1 MSTVADSPWQ
11 HAVHDSIA
19 VIGFSCRLPR
29 AATPGE
35 FWRLLSDG
43 EDAITSVPED
53 RWTPRQSGGRSGAGA
68 EAGMEFGAFLDRVDH
83 FDADFFGISPREAG
97 AMDPQQRLMLELGWE
112 TLEDA
117 GLTPARIAQ
126 GRTGVFVGA
135 INDDYATL
143 LRRHD
148 DSAVTH
154 HTLTGLQRGMIA
166 NRLSYLLGTRGPS
179 MVVDSGQSSSL
190 VAVHTAAQSL
200 RSGECDTA
208 LAGGVH
214 LNLAYDGA
222 LSAARF
228 GGLSPDGRCFAFDAR
243 ANGFVRGEGGGLVL
257 LKPLA
262 RALADGDRIHGVLRG
277 GAVNNDG
284 GGDTLTTPSRTA
296 QAEVLRQAYAA
307 AGVGPDEV
315 QYVEL
320 HGTGTAVGDPIE
332 AAALAEVIGAA
343 RTKDHPLLVGSA
355 KTNVGHLEGAAGITG
370 LIKVLL
376 SLEAAHLPPSL
387 NFRSPNPAIPLEEW
401 HLRVQTG
408 LSTWPRPD
416 APLIAGVS
424 SFGVGG
430 TNAHVV
436 VEQAPVARPAKGAV
450 DVPQGMGRDTGRDV
464 AQDIGQDVGRD
475 VAEGVAVAGA
485 RGDEVRVPLPW
496 VVSGRSAAGV
506 RAQAAR
512 LREFAADGQ
521 SSPADI
527 GWSLAEHRTAL
538 EHRAVVVA
546 GDREGFLA
554 GLDALA
560 SGEPFAHVID
570 GVAAE
575 PVPGPVFVFPGQGSQ
590 WVGMAAELLDASPV
604 FAESIDRCARALAP
618 HTDWDL
624 LDVLRETEDGA
635 ALERAE
641 VLQPALWAVMVSLT
655 RVWRSLGVVP
665 SAVVG
670 HSQGEIAAACA
681 AGALSLEDGARLIA
695 VRSRLAEALI
705 GRGGLVSIGA
715 SAERTAELF
724 ADRDDVWLAAV
735 NGPGATVVGGDLE
748 GLAEVTAG
756 AEAAGLRHRT
766 VATAYASHTPHVEA
780 IREEFLR
787 LAAPIAP
794 RTGDVPMYS
803 TVTTAPIAG
812 EALDAEYWYRNL
824 REQVRFH
831 DTVQNLIADGNSLF
845 LESSSHPVLTA
856 AVQETG
862 GLAVGTLRRG
872 EGGTRRLL
880 LSLAQLWVH
889 GAAPDW
895 AKVFAGT
902 GARRTELPGRAFQ
915 RRRHWFDTM
924 ATGAAAD
931 AAPGATGGREAPGAP
946 GTPGASGLD
955 VAHQVR
961 AQAAA
966 VLGHTTA
973 AELDTGRTF
982 KDLGFDSISL
992 SDLCSRVNTA
1002 LGTRLSPAAL
1012 FSHPTPARLA
1022 EHLAAAG
1029 PAAFDRPSEPA
1040 TATTTDEPIA
1050 IIAMSCRLPGGVGSP
1065 EDLWRLVADGR
1076 DAISPFPDDRG
1087 WDLERLHGTEGAGS
1101 SFAQGGGFI
1110 DGATDFDARFF
1121 GISPREALA
1130 MDPQQRLLLETSWEL
1145 LERAGIDPG
1154 ALRATRTGVFV
1165 GTMDQEYGPRLH
1177 EAPEAVD
1184 GYLLTGKTASVASG
1198 RIAYLLGLTGPA
1210 ITLDTAC
1217 SSSLVAL
1224 HLAVQSLRRGESS
1237 LALVG
1242 GVTVL
1247 NTPGIFTEF
1256 SRQGGLARDGRCKAF
1271 AAGADGT
1278 GMAEGVGMLLVER
1291 LSDAHRNGHRVLGVI
1306 RGTAVNQ
1313 DGASNGLTAPNG
1325 LSQEQVVRQA
1335 LADAGVGASDVD
1347 VVEAHGTGTALG
1359 DPIEAQALLATYGRN
1374 RPADRP
1380 ALLGSVKSNIGHTQA
1395 AAGVAGVI
1403 KTIMAMRHGVVPATL
1418 HVDEPTPHVDWARG
1432 GVELVTEGRPWPEA
1446 GRARRAGVSS
1456 FGISGTNA
1464 HVVLEEAPPAAVPS
1478 VGVRPATSAIRV
1490 EGVLP
1495 WVVSGRSPAAL
1506 RAQAARLRAFAGVC
1520 DATPSD
1526 IGWALATR
1534 RAALE
1539 HRAVVVAG
1547 DRDEFLAGLDA
1558 LASGEPADQVI
1569 GGAVRGAPGTG
1580 PVFVFPGQGSQW
1592 VGMAAELLDSAP
1604 VFAESIDRCA
1614 QALAP
1619 HIDWDLLD
1627 VLRATGDDTALE
1639 RVDVVQPAL
1648 WAVMVSLARVW
1659 RAWGVEPS
1667 AVVGHSQGEIAAAC
1681 VAGVLSLEDGAR
1693 LVALRSRVIA
1703 RELAGHGGM
1712 VSLATSADRTHE
1724 LLTGRDDIWIAAV
1737 NGPAATVIAGSPSGL
1752 AEITAHAEAMGVRA
1766 RTIPVDYASHTPHVE
1781 RVRERLLQLAAPI
1794 TPRAGEVP
1802 MYSTVTAAPIA
1813 GEALDAEYWY
1823 RNLREQVRFQDTLQT
1838 LLADGHALF
1847 LESSAHPVLTTAVE
1861 ETGHVTDQ
1869 RILAT
1874 GTLRRDHGG
1883 VRQLLGALATLWAHG
1898 VDPDWTAVFTP
1909 GGATAVDLPTYAF
1922 QRERYW
1928 LAPVGPASAVRVD
1941 LPSVVTTEALDG
1953 FARRVADTAEGA
1965 PRLRV
1970 ALDEVRRH
1978 AAAVLGLSSVDEVE
1992 TRKVFRDLGFDSLT
2006 AVELRNRLAVATGAA
2021 LAPSAVFDYPTPLA
2035 LAGHLLDRITGGD
2048 TAGVGP
2054 YATGAVV
2061 ADVAAAL
2068 DEPIAIVATSCRFPA
2083 GVRSPEELWRLL
2095 LSEQDTLSA
2104 FPADRGW
2111 DLDALYHPDP
2121 ERSGSSYVHQGGFL
2135 QDAADFDAAFFG
2147 ISPREAMA
2155 MDPQQRLLLETSW
2168 EALEHAGIDP
2178 LSLHGSRTGV
2188 FIGLVPHG
2196 YGGEGPDTTG
2206 AEGYLFTGAAGSVAS
2221 GRVAYSLG
2229 LTGPAVTVDTACSS
2243 SLVALHLAV
2252 QALRNGECGMAL
2264 VGGVSVMST
2273 PGVFTEFSHQRGLA
2287 PDGYCKPFAAAAD
2300 GTAWAEGVGV
2310 LLVERLSA
2318 ARRNGH
2324 QVLAVI
2330 RGSAINQDGASN
2342 GLTAPNGPSQQAV
2355 IRQAL
2360 ANARLTPSDVDVIEA
2375 HGTGTALGDPIE
2387 AQALL
2392 ATYGQGRSTE
2402 HPALLGSMKAHIG
2415 HTGAAAGVAGVI
2427 KMVLAL
2433 RHGVVPR
2440 TLHVDE
2446 PTPHVDWASG
2456 AVRLV
2461 TENAPWPEAER
2472 ARRAAVSSF
2481 GVSGTNVHVIL
2492 EAAPPAETVS
2502 EATPTEGV
2510 LPWVISGRTEAAL
2523 RAQAAQL
2530 RTYAATG
2537 DRHLADIGWTLAR
2550 HRAALEHRA
2559 VVIATDRD
2567 TFLTGLDAIASG
2579 EPATHVISGTAP
2591 GEPPSGAVFVFPGQG
2606 SQWVGMAA
2614 ELLATSPVFAES
2626 IDRCAQALAPHIEW
2640 NLLDV
2645 LRATGDDALERV
2657 DVVQP
2662 ALWAVMVSL
2671 ARVWRAFGIEPAAV
2685 IGHSQGEI
2693 AAACVAGV
2701 LSLEDGARLIALR
2714 SRLIAEELAGHGGM
2728 VSLATSADQTHELLT
2743 GRDDIWIATVN
2754 GPTTT
2759 VIAGDPAALT
2769 DVMAQAEATG
2779 IRARAIAVDYA
2790 SHTPHVERI
2799 REQLR
2804 QLAAPI
2810 TPRAGDVPMYSTVTA
2825 APIDGEALDAEYW
2838 YRNLR
2843 ERVRFHDTIRTL
2855 VTDGH
2860 TLFLEASPH
2869 PVLTTAI
2876 EETGA
2881 HATGTL
2887 RRENGGIRQL
2897 LTSLATLWTHG
2908 LTPDWSALLTP
2919 NTPAPADLPT
2929 YPFQRHRYWLNTAAP
2944 GRHRATAGPDAHTGF
2959 WEVVE
2964 REDVE
2969 GLART
2974 LRLEESQ
2981 AELTTLLPALSAW
2994 HRRQSA
3000 AATMDAWRYREG
3012 WRPLPETTAPALSG
3026 IWLVVLAPD
3035 QRGGAPHE
3043 AIATALVRHG
3053 ATVETV
3059 VVAPDDPRHWAD
3071 SLTAHATAP
3080 VTGVLS
3086 LLARDEAAGLHH
3098 TVRLIQ
3104 GLEAAGV
3111 SAPLWCVTQGAV
3123 SVGDHDPLTG
3133 PAQALVWGLGRVA
3146 AQELATR
3153 WGGLVDLPRELD
3165 ERTTTRL
3172 CAVLA
3177 ADGHEDEGT
3186 VHEDQATGHEGQV
3199 AAHEDQVAVRA
3210 AGVLGRRIVRAPRLA
3225 EVPDDGWTP
3234 GPGTVLITGGTGAL
3248 GSQVARRLAARGAE
3262 HLLLVSRRG
3271 DTAPGAAEL
3280 VAELTASGA
3289 KATVAAC
3296 DVGDPDAIRALLG
3309 SIPSAYPLTSVF
3321 HTAAVLDDAAIGSV
3335 APEQVDRVLRV
3346 KADAAWRLHELTQGL
3361 ELSAFVLFSSL
3372 AGTVGMVG
3380 QGNYAP
3386 ANAYM
3391 DALARH
3397 RRARGLVATSV
3408 AWGSWAQGG
3417 MAERDAVTE
3426 LRLRHGVPLLPPE
3439 SAILALEAALADDE
3453 TALVIA
3459 DIDWDRFAHA
3469 YTAARPSPL
3478 LDEIPEARRALGTV
3492 DGAGAGAPGGG
3503 MSGTG
3508 GTGGAGGAVAN
3519 LRARLV
3525 DAKPEERER
3534 RLLDA
3539 VRGQVAAVLGH
3550 DSADDVGTRRQFLEL
3565 GLDSVTAV
3573 ELRNRLG
3580 NITGLRLPATLI
3592 FDFPTVTELVGY
3604 LSTQLFTGIGDGPD
3618 GSGPHGSGPHGNAPA
3633 ATGDGKAELDRL
3645 EGLLGMLPSDAP
3657 ARSEIA
3663 DRLRRLLRSAVDSTD
3678 AMDTADEPATSEDL
3692 EAATND
3698 ELFDYIEK
3706 EFGIS

>member
-1 MSTVADSPWQ
+1 M
-11 HAVHDSIA
+11 
-19 VIGFSCRLPR
+19 
-29 AATPGE
+29 
-35 FWRLLSDG
+35 
-43 EDAITSVPED
+43 
-53 RWTPRQSGGRSGAGA
+53 
-68 EAGMEFGAFLDRVDH
+68 DH
-83 FDADFFGISPREAG
+83 FDADFFGISPREAA
-97 AMDPQQRLMLELGWE
+97 AMDPQQRLTLELGWE

-117 GLTPARIAQ
+117 GLTPDRLAQ

-143 LRRHD
+143 LRRHGG

-190 VAVHTAAQSL
+190 VAVHTACQSL
-200 RSGECDTA
+200 RNGECDTA

-228 GGLSPDGRCFAFDAR
+228 GGLSPDGTCYAFDAR

-284 GGDTLTTPSRTA
+284 GGDSLTTPSRTA
-296 QAEVLRQAYAA
+296 QAEVLRRAYAA

-320 HGTGTAVGDPIE
+320 HGTGTPVGDPIE
-332 AAALAEVIGAA
+332 AAALAEAIGAA
-343 RTKDHPLLVGSA
+343 RTKDRPLLVGSA

-376 SLEAAHLPPSL
+376 ALKAAHLPPSL
-387 NFRSPNPAIPLEEW
+387 NFRSPNLAVPLEEW
-401 HLRVQTG
+401 NLRVQTE
-408 LSTWPRPD
+408 LSAWPRPD

-436 VEQAPVARPAKGAV
+436 VEQAPVVSRTEGA
-450 DVPQGMGRDTGRDV
+450 
-464 AQDIGQDVGRD
+464 
-475 VAEGVAVAGA
+475 AEGVAGA
-485 RGDEVRVPLPW
+485 WGGDVLPW
-496 VVSGRSAAGV
+496 VISGRTPDGV

-512 LREFAADGQ
+512 LRSFAAGGSADG
-521 SSPADI
+521 SADYSAGGSADGSADGDVSPADI

-546 GDREGFLA
+546 GDRDGFLA

-560 SGEPFAHVID
+560 SGEPSAHVVN
-570 GVAAE
+570 GVAGESA
-575 PVPGPVFVFPGQGSQ
+575 PGPVFVFPGQGSQ
-590 WVGMAAELLDASPV
+590 WVGMAAELLDASPA
-604 FAESIDRCARALAP
+604 FAESIDRCARSLAP

-624 LDVLRETEDGA
+624 LDVLRDTEDGA

-670 HSQGEIAAACA
+670 HSQGEIAAACV

-695 VRSRLAEALI
+695 VRSRIAGALI
-705 GRGGLVSIGA
+705 GRGGLASIGA
-715 SAERTAELF
+715 SEERAAELL
-724 ADRDDVWLAAV
+724 ADRDDVWIAAV
-735 NGPGATVVGGDLE
+735 NGPGATVVGGSPE
-748 GLAEVTAG
+748 GLAEVTAR
-756 AEAAGLRHRT
+756 AEAAGLRHRR

-787 LAAPIAP
+787 LAAPVVP
-794 RTGDVPMYS
+794 RAGDVPMYS
-803 TVTTAPIAG
+803 TVTTAPIVG
-812 EALDAEYWYRNL
+812 EALGAEYWYRNL

-831 DTVQNLIADGNSLF
+831 DTVRNLIADGNSLF
-845 LESSSHPVLTA
+845 LESSSHPVLTS
-856 AVQETG
+856 AVQDTG

-872 EGGTRRLL
+872 EGGTQRML
-880 LSLAQLWVH
+880 LSLAELWVH
-889 GAAPDW
+889 GVAPDW
-895 AKVFAGT
+895 GKVFAGT
-902 GARRTELPGRAFQ
+902 GARRAELPGRVFQ
-915 RRRHWFDTM
+915 RRRHWFDTVASPA
-924 ATGAAAD
+924 ATD
-931 AAPGATGGREAPGAP
+931 AAPGAAT
-946 GTPGASGLD
+946 LD
-955 VAHQVR
+955 VVHQVR

-966 VLGHTTA
+966 VLGHTTV

-992 SDLCSRVNTA
+992 SDLCNRVNAA

-1022 EHLAAAG
+1022 EHLAAGGPSSA
-1029 PAAFDRPSEPA
+1029 PAAVAAPA
-1040 TATTTDEPIA
+1040 DEPIA
-1050 IIAMSCRLPGGVGSP
+1050 IIAMSCRLPGGVHSP

-1076 DAISPFPDDRG
+1076 DAIAPFPDDRG
-1087 WDLERLHGTEGAGS
+1087 WDLERLHGTERTGSAESTGNTGGTGS
-1101 SFAQGGGFI
+1101 SFARSGGFI

-1145 LERAGIDPG
+1145 LERAGIAPD

-1237 LALVG
+1237 LALAG

-1291 LSDAHRNGHRVLGVI
+1291 LSDARRNGHRVLGVI

-1335 LADAGVGASDVD
+1335 LADAGLSTSDVD
-1347 VVEAHGTGTALG
+1347 VIEAHGTGTALG
-1359 DPIEAQALLATYGRN
+1359 DPIEAQALLATYGRD

-1403 KTIMAMRHGVVPATL
+1403 KAIMAMRHGVVPATL
-1418 HVDEPTPHVDWARG
+1418 HVDEPTPHVDWGSG
-1432 GVELVTEGRPWPEA
+1432 GLELVTEERPWPEA

-1464 HVVLEEAPPAAVPS
+1464 HVVLEQAPSAPARAPS
-1478 VGVRPATSAIRV
+1478 RTPRPAHPLVEA

-1506 RAQAARLRAFAGVC
+1506 RAQAARLGAFAADSS

-1526 IGWALATR
+1526 IAWALATR
-1534 RAALE
+1534 RAAME

-1547 DRDEFLAGLDA
+1547 DRDGFLAGLDA
-1558 LASGEPADQVI
+1558 IASGEPSAHVVA
-1569 GGAVRGAPGTG
+1569 GVAAGSAAG

-1592 VGMAAELLDSAP
+1592 VGMAAELLDAST

-1619 HIDWDLLD
+1619 HIDWDPLD
-1627 VLRATGDDTALE
+1627 VLRATGDGTALE

-1648 WAVMVSLARVW
+1648 WAVMVSLAQVW
-1659 RAWGVEPS
+1659 RSLGIEPS
-1667 AVVGHSQGEIAAAC
+1667 AVIGHSQGEIAAAC

-1693 LVALRSRVIA
+1693 LVALRSRLIA
-1703 RELAGHGGM
+1703 RELAGFGGM
-1712 VSLATSADRTHE
+1712 VSLAASADQAHD

-1737 NGPAATVIAGSPSGL
+1737 NGPTSTVIAGSPTGL
-1752 AEITAHAEAMGVRA
+1752 AEATAKAEATGIRTRA
-1766 RTIPVDYASHTPHVE
+1766 IAVDYASHTPHVE
-1781 RVRERLLQLAAPI
+1781 RIREQLLELAAPI
-1794 TPRAGEVP
+1794 TPRAGDVP
-1802 MYSTVTAAPIA
+1802 LYSTVTATLID
-1813 GEALDAEYWY
+1813 GGTLDAEYWY
-1823 RNLREQVRFQDTLQT
+1823 RNLREPVRFHDTLRT
-1838 LLADGHALF
+1838 SLTDGHTLF
-1847 LESSAHPVLTTAVE
+1847 LESSPHPVLTTAVE
-1861 ETGHVTDQ
+1861 ETAHAADQ
-1869 RILAT
+1869 RILTT
-1874 GTLRRDHGG
+1874 GTLRRDQGG
-1883 VRQLLGALATLWAHG
+1883 ARQLLSALAALWAHG
-1898 VDPDWTAVFTP
+1898 VNPDWAAVFAP
-1909 GGATAVDLPTYAF
+1909 GGDAPVELPTYAF

-1928 LAPVGPASAVRVD
+1928 LAPVGPGSAVRVE
-1941 LPSVVTTEALDG
+1941 LPSATVAAEGPEALEG
-1953 FARRVADTAEGA
+1953 FARRVADAAEGA

-1970 ALDEVRRH
+1970 VLAEVCRH

-2021 LAPSAVFDYPTPLA
+2021 LAPSAVFDYPTPLT
-2035 LAGHLLDRITGGD
+2035 LAQHLLDRITGGD
-2048 TAGVGP
+2048 TAGAGP
-2054 YATGAVV
+2054 YAPGAVV
-2061 ADVAAAL
+2061 PVVPGAAAL

-2083 GVRSPEELWRLL
+2083 GVRSPEDLWRLL
-2095 LSEQDTLSA
+2095 LSDQDTLSA

-2111 DLDALYHPDP
+2111 DLDALAHPDP
-2121 ERSGSSYVHQGGFL
+2121 ERPGSSYVHQGGFL
-2135 QDAADFDAAFFG
+2135 PDAADFDADFFG

-2178 LSLHGSRTGV
+2178 LSLRGSRTGV

-2196 YGGEGPDTTG
+2196 YGGDGADTEGS
-2206 AEGYLFTGAAGSVAS
+2206 EGYLFTGAAGSVAS
-2221 GRVAYSLG
+2221 GRIAYSFG

-2252 QALRNGECGMAL
+2252 QALRNGDCGTAL
-2264 VGGVSVMST
+2264 VGGVSVIST

-2287 PDGYCKPFAAAAD
+2287 PDGRCKPFAAAAD

-2310 LLVERLSA
+2310 LLVERLSE

-2330 RGSAINQDGASN
+2330 RGTAVNQDGASN

-2392 ATYGQGRSTE
+2392 ATYGLGRSAE
-2402 HPALLGSMKAHIG
+2402 HPALLGSMKAHVG
-2415 HTGAAAGVAGVI
+2415 HTGAAAGVAGII

-2456 AVRLV
+2456 AVELV

-2481 GVSGTNVHVIL
+2481 GVSGTNAHVIL
-2492 EAAPPAETVS
+2492 EAAPTADTTS
-2502 EATPTEGV
+2502 QDTPTEGA
-2510 LPWVISGRTEAAL
+2510 LPWVISARSETAL

-2530 RTYAATG
+2530 RAFVATS
-2537 DRHLADIGWTLAR
+2537 DRHLADIGSTLAR

-2559 VVIATDRD
+2559 VVVAADRD
-2567 TFLTGLDAIASG
+2567 TFLAGLDAVATG
-2579 EPATHVISGTAP
+2579 EPAAHVVSGVAP

-2614 ELLATSPVFAES
+2614 ELLDSSAVFAES
-2626 IDRCAQALAPHIEW
+2626 IDRCAQALAPHIDW
-2640 NLLDV
+2640 DPLDV
-2645 LRATGDDALERV
+2645 LRATGDEAALERV

-2671 ARVWRAFGIEPAAV
+2671 AQVWRSLGIEPSAV

-2693 AAACVAGV
+2693 AAACAAGV
-2701 LSLEDGARLIALR
+2701 LTLEDGARLVALR
-2714 SRLIAEELAGHGGM
+2714 SRLIAQELAGHGGM
-2728 VSLATSADQTHELLT
+2728 VSLTAPADQARELLT
-2743 GRDDIWIATVN
+2743 GRDDVWIATIN
-2754 GPTTT
+2754 GPTST
-2759 VIAGDPAALT
+2759 VIAGSPAALT

-2790 SHTPHVERI
+2790 SHTPHVDRI
-2799 REQLR
+2799 REQLL

-2810 TPRAGDVPMYSTVTA
+2810 APQAGHVPMYSTVTA
-2825 APIDGEALDAEYW
+2825 TLIDGETLDAEYW

-2843 ERVRFHDTIRTL
+2843 EPVRFHDTLRTSL
-2855 VTDGH
+2855 TDGH
-2860 TLFLEASPH
+2860 TLFLESSPH

-2876 EETGA
+2876 QESDAHGHA

-2887 RRENGGIRQL
+2887 RRDHGDIQQI

-2908 LTPDWSALLTP
+2908 LTPNWPAILTP
-2919 NTPAPADLPT
+2919 NNPAPTNLPT
-2929 YPFQRHRYWLNTAAP
+2929 YPFQRHRYWLDTATP
-2944 GRHRATAGPDAHTGF
+2944 DRHRANATAGPDPHTGF
-2959 WEVVE
+2959 WEAVE
-2964 REDVE
+2964 REDLE

-2994 HRRQSA
+2994 HRRRSA
-3000 AATMDAWRYREG
+3000 ASTMDAWRYREG
-3012 WRPLPETTAPALSG
+3012 WKPLPDTTSPALCG
-3026 IWLVVLAPD
+3026 TWLVVLAPD
-3035 QRGGAPHE
+3035 QKGDALYE
-3043 AIATALVRHG
+3043 AIATALNRHG

-3059 VVAPDDPRHWAD
+3059 IVAPDDQRRWAD
-3071 SLTAHATAP
+3071 TLAPLTAHTTAHPTAP
-3080 VTGVLS
+3080 VVGVLS
-3086 LLARDEAAGLHH
+3086 LLARDEAAGPHRTL
-3098 TVRLIQ
+3098 RLIQ
-3104 GLEAAGV
+3104 GLEAAGLF
-3111 SAPLWCVTQGAV
+3111 APLWCVTQGAV
-3123 SVGDHDPLTG
+3123 SVGAHDPLTG

-3153 WGGLVDLPRELD
+3153 WGGLVDLPQELD
-3165 ERTTTRL
+3165 ERATARL

-3177 ADGHEDEGT
+3177 AGG
-3186 VHEDQATGHEGQV
+3186 
-3199 AAHEDQVAVRA
+3199 HEDQVAVRA
-3210 AGVLGRRIVRAPRLA
+3210 TGILGRRIVRAPRLGD
-3225 EVPDDGWTP
+3225 VLDDGWSP

-3248 GSQVARRLAARGAE
+3248 GSQLARRLAARGAE
-3262 HLLLVSRRG
+3262 HLLLISRRG
-3271 DTAPGAAEL
+3271 DTAPGADEL

-3296 DVGDPDAIRALLG
+3296 DVGDADALRALLA
-3309 SIPSAYPLTSVF
+3309 SIPAAYPLTSVF
-3321 HTAAVLDDAAIGSV
+3321 HTAAVLDDAAVTSLT
-3335 APEQVDRVLRV
+3335 PEQVDRVLRV
-3346 KADAAWRLHELTQGL
+3346 KADAAWRLHELTQDL

-3372 AGTVGMVG
+3372 AGTVGLVG

-3417 MAERDAVTE
+3417 MADRDAVTE

-3439 SAILALEAALADDE
+3439 SALLALEAALTDDE

-3469 YTAARPSPL
+3469 YTAARPSHL
-3478 LDEIPEARRALGTV
+3478 LEEIPEARRALDAVG
-3492 DGAGAGAPGGG
+3492 DAAAPAAGE
-3503 MSGTG
+3503 GTG
-3508 GTGGAGGAVAN
+3508 GTVAA
-3519 LRARLV
+3519 LRDRLA

-3550 DSADDVGTRRQFLEL
+3550 GSAEAVGTRRPFLEL

-3580 NITGLRLPATLI
+3580 SVTGLRLPATVI
-3592 FDFPTVTELVGY
+3592 FDFPTVAELVGY
-3604 LSTQLFTGIGDGPD
+3604 LSTQLFTGDDGESDGGATGGGVAGDGV
-3618 GSGPHGSGPHGNAPA
+3618 A
-3633 ATGDGKAELDRL
+3633 GDGVAELDGLERL
-3645 EGLLGMLPSDAP
+3645 LASLPSDAP

-3663 DRLRRLLRSAVDSTD
+3663 DRLRRLLRSAVD
-3678 AMDTADEPATSEDL
+3678 AMDAVGTVDTAEEPVTSDDL

>member
-1 MSTVADSPWQ
+1 MSTVADSPW
-11 HAVHDSIA
+11 HHDVHDSVA
-19 VIGFSCRLPR
+19 VIGFSCRLPGAR
-29 AATPGE
+29 TPEE
-35 FWRLLSDG
+35 FWRLLSEG
-43 EDAITSVPED
+43 ANAVTPVPED
-53 RWTPRQSGGRSGAGA
+53 RWAPRQSDGGSGARAEAEA
-68 EAGMEFGAFLDRVDH
+68 EAGTEFGAFLDEVDH
-83 FDADFFGISPREAG
+83 FDADFFGISPREAA

-117 GLTPARIAQ
+117 GLTPARLAQ

-143 LRRHD
+143 LRRHGG

-190 VAVHTAAQSL
+190 VAVHTACQSL
-200 RSGECDTA
+200 RDGECDTA

-228 GGLSPDGRCFAFDAR
+228 GGLSPDGTCYTFDAR

-284 GGDTLTTPSRTA
+284 GGDSLTTPSRTA
-296 QAEVLRQAYAA
+296 QAEVVRRAYAA

-320 HGTGTAVGDPIE
+320 HGTGTPVGDPVE
-332 AAALAEVIGAA
+332 AAALAEAIGAA
-343 RTKDHPLLVGSA
+343 RTKDRPLLVGSA

-376 SLEAAHLPPSL
+376 SLKAAHLPPSL
-387 NFRSPNPAIPLEEW
+387 NFRSPNLAIPLEEW
-401 HLRVQTG
+401 NLRVQTE
-408 LSTWPRPD
+408 LSAWPHPD

-436 VEQAPVARPAKGAV
+436 VEQAPVV
-450 DVPQGMGRDTGRDV
+450 SL
-464 AQDIGQDVGRD
+464 
-475 VAEGVAVAGA
+475 AEGAEASVAGA
-485 RGDEVRVPLPW
+485 WGGEVLPW
-496 VVSGRSAAGV
+496 VISGRTPARV

-512 LREFAADGQ
+512 LRSFAASGSAGGWANDSAGG
-521 SSPADI
+521 SAGGSANDSARGDVSPADI

-546 GDREGFLA
+546 GDRDAFLA

-560 SGEPFAHVID
+560 SGEPSAHVVN
-570 GVAAE
+570 GVAGESAAA
-575 PVPGPVFVFPGQGSQ
+575 GPVFVFPGQGSQ
-590 WVGMAAELLDASPV
+590 WVGMAAELLDGSPV
-604 FAESIDRCARALAP
+604 FAESIGRCARALAP

-624 LDVLRETEDGA
+624 LDVLRDTEDGT

-641 VLQPALWAVMVSLT
+641 VLQPVLWAVMVSLAQ
-655 RVWRSLGVVP
+655 VWRSLGVVP

-670 HSQGEIAAACA
+670 HSQGEIAAACV

-695 VRSRLAEALI
+695 VRSRIAAALI
-705 GRGGLVSIGA
+705 GRGGLASIGA
-715 SAERTAELF
+715 SEERAAELL
-724 ADRDDVWLAAV
+724 ADRDDVWIAAV
-735 NGPGATVVGGDLE
+735 NGPGATVVGGSPE
-748 GLAEVTAG
+748 GLAEVTAR
-756 AEAAGLRHRT
+756 AEAAGLRHRR

-787 LAAPIAP
+787 RAAPVAP
-794 RTGDVPMYS
+794 RAGDVPMYS

-831 DTVQNLIADGNSLF
+831 DTVQNVIADGNSLF
-845 LESSSHPVLTA
+845 LESSSHPVLTT
-856 AVQETG
+856 AVQDTG

-880 LSLAQLWVH
+880 LSLAELWVR

-895 AKVFAGT
+895 ARVFAGT
-902 GARRTELPGRAFQ
+902 GARRAELPGRAFQ
-915 RRRHWFDTM
+915 RRRHWFGTVASPA
-924 ATGAAAD
+924 ATAGAA
-931 AAPGATGGREAPGAP
+931 
-946 GTPGASGLD
+946 SLD
-955 VAHQVR
+955 VVHQVR

-966 VLGHTTA
+966 VLGHTTV

-992 SDLCSRVNTA
+992 SDLCNRVNAA

-1022 EHLAAAG
+1022 EHLAAA
-1029 PAAFDRPSEPA
+1029 PSSAPTPQVA
-1040 TATTTDEPIA
+1040 TAADEPIA
-1050 IIAMSCRLPGGVGSP
+1050 IVAMSCRLPGGVRSP

-1076 DAISPFPDDRG
+1076 DAISPFPDDRD

-1101 SFAQGGGFI
+1101 SFARSGGFI

-1145 LERAGIDPG
+1145 LERAGIAPD

-1237 LALVG
+1237 LALAG

-1291 LSDAHRNGHRVLGVI
+1291 LSDARRNGHRVLGVI

-1325 LSQEQVVRQA
+1325 RSQEQVVRQA
-1335 LADAGVGASDVD
+1335 LADAGLSASDVD
-1347 VVEAHGTGTALG
+1347 VIEAHGTGTALG
-1359 DPIEAQALLATYGRN
+1359 DPIEAQALLATYGRD
-1374 RPADRP
+1374 RPAGRP

-1403 KTIMAMRHGVVPATL
+1403 KAIMAMRHGVVPATL
-1418 HVDEPTPHVDWARG
+1418 HVDEPTPHVDWASG
-1432 GVELVTEGRPWPEA
+1432 GVELVTEAMGWPEA
-1446 GRARRAGVSS
+1446 ERARRAGVSS

-1464 HVVLEEAPPAAVPS
+1464 HVVLEQAPPATA
-1478 VGVRPATSAIRV
+1478 PAPAPAPVAHPAHSLVEA

-1506 RAQAARLRAFAGVC
+1506 RAQAARLGAFAAAS

-1526 IGWALATR
+1526 IGWALATQ
-1534 RAALE
+1534 RAAME

-1547 DRDEFLAGLDA
+1547 DRDGFLAGLDA
-1558 LASGEPADQVI
+1558 IAAGEPSAHVVAGVS
-1569 GGAVRGAPGTG
+1569 GGSTAG

-1592 VGMAAELLDSAP
+1592 VGMAAELLSTSSA
-1604 VFAESIDRCA
+1604 FAESIDRCA

-1619 HIDWDLLD
+1619 HIDWELLD
-1627 VLRATGDDTALE
+1627 VLRATGDDAVLE

-1648 WAVMVSLARVW
+1648 WAVMVSLAQVW
-1659 RAWGVEPS
+1659 RSLGIEPS
-1667 AVVGHSQGEIAAAC
+1667 AVIGHSQGEIAAAC
-1681 VAGVLSLEDGAR
+1681 VAGVLTLEDGAR
-1693 LVALRSRVIA
+1693 LVALRSRLIA

-1712 VSLATSADRTHE
+1712 VSLATSAEQAHD
-1724 LLTGRDDIWIAAV
+1724 LLTGRDDVWIAAV
-1737 NGPAATVIAGSPSGL
+1737 NGPTSTVIAGSPAGL
-1752 AEITAHAEAMGVRA
+1752 AEATAKAEASGIRTRA
-1766 RTIPVDYASHTPHVE
+1766 IAVDYASHTPHVE
-1781 RVRERLLQLAAPI
+1781 RIREQLLQLAAPI
-1794 TPRAGEVP
+1794 TPRTGDIP
-1802 MYSTVTAAPIA
+1802 LYSTVTATPID
-1813 GEALDAEYWY
+1813 GRTLDAEYWY
-1823 RNLREQVRFQDTLQT
+1823 RNLHEPVRFHDTLRT
-1838 LLADGHALF
+1838 LLADGHTLY
-1847 LESSAHPVLTTAVE
+1847 LETSPHPVLTTAVE
-1861 ETGHVTDQ
+1861 ETGHAADQ
-1869 RILAT
+1869 HLLAT
-1874 GTLRRDHGG
+1874 GTLRRDQGG
-1883 VRQLLGALATLWAHG
+1883 VRQLLSALATLWAHG
-1898 VDPDWTAVFTP
+1898 VTPDWAAVFAP

-1941 LPSVVTTEALDG
+1941 LPSATVAAEGPEALDG
-1953 FARRVADTAEGA
+1953 FARRVADAAEGA

-1970 ALDEVRRH
+1970 VLDEVCRH

-2021 LAPSAVFDYPTPLA
+2021 LAPSVVFDHPTPLT
-2035 LAGHLLDRITGGD
+2035 LARHLLDRITGGD
-2048 TAGVGP
+2048 AAEAGSYAPGSYAPGAVEPVGP
-2054 YATGAVV
+2054 G
-2061 ADVAAAL
+2061 AAAL
-2068 DEPIAIVATSCRFPA
+2068 DEPIAIVATSCRFPT
-2083 GVRSPEELWRLL
+2083 GVRSPEDLWRLL
-2095 LSEQDTLSA
+2095 LSDQDTLSA

-2111 DLDALYHPDP
+2111 DLDTLRHPDP
-2121 ERSGSSYVHQGGFL
+2121 ERPGSSYVHQGGFL
-2135 QDAADFDAAFFG
+2135 PDAADFDADFFG
-2147 ISPREAMA
+2147 ISPREAIA

-2178 LSLHGSRTGV
+2178 LSLRGSRTGV

-2196 YGGEGPDTTG
+2196 YGGEGADTEG
-2206 AEGYLFTGAAGSVAS
+2206 SEGYLFTGAAGSVAS
-2221 GRVAYSLG
+2221 GRIAYSFG

-2252 QALRNGECGMAL
+2252 QALRNGDCGMAL
-2264 VGGVSVMST
+2264 VGGVSVIST

-2287 PDGYCKPFAAAAD
+2287 PDGRCKPFAAAAD

-2310 LLVERLSA
+2310 LLVERLSE

-2324 QVLAVI
+2324 QVMAVI
-2330 RGSAINQDGASN
+2330 RGSAVNQDGASN

-2360 ANARLTPSDVDVIEA
+2360 ANARLAPSDVDVIEA

-2392 ATYGQGRSTE
+2392 ATYGQGRSAE
-2402 HPALLGSMKAHIG
+2402 HPALLGSMKAHVG
-2415 HTGAAAGVAGVI
+2415 HTGAAAGVAGII
-2427 KMVLAL
+2427 KMVLAM

-2446 PTPHVDWASG
+2446 PTPHVDWGSG

-2461 TENAPWPEAER
+2461 TETTGWPEAER

-2481 GVSGTNVHVIL
+2481 GVSGTNAHVIL
-2492 EAAPPAETVS
+2492 EAAPTADATSPS
-2502 EATPTEGV
+2502 TPTEGV
-2510 LPWVISGRTEAAL
+2510 LPWVISARSEAAL
-2523 RAQAAQL
+2523 RAQAARL
-2530 RTYAATG
+2530 RAFAATS
-2537 DRHLADIGWTLAR
+2537 DRHLADIGSTLAR

-2559 VVIATDRD
+2559 VVVAADREI
-2567 TFLTGLDAIASG
+2567 FLAGLDAIATG
-2579 EPATHVISGTAP
+2579 EPAAHVVSGVVS

-2614 ELLATSPVFAES
+2614 ELLFTSSAFAES
-2626 IDRCAQALAPHIEW
+2626 IDQCAHALAPHIDW
-2640 NLLDV
+2640 DLLAV
-2645 LRATGDDALERV
+2645 LRATGEEAALERV

-2671 ARVWRAFGIEPAAV
+2671 AQVWRSLGIEPSAV

-2693 AAACVAGV
+2693 AAACVAGA
-2701 LSLEDGARLIALR
+2701 LTLEDGARLVALR
-2714 SRLIAEELAGHGGM
+2714 SRLIAQELAGHGGM
-2728 VSLATSADQTHELLT
+2728 VSLTAPADQARELLT
-2743 GRDDIWIATVN
+2743 GHDDVWIATVN
-2754 GPTTT
+2754 GPTST
-2759 VIAGDPAALT
+2759 VIAGSPAALT

-2799 REQLR
+2799 REQLL

-2810 TPRAGDVPMYSTVTA
+2810 TPRPGDIPLYSTVTA
-2825 APIDGEALDAEYW
+2825 TPIDGRTLDAEYW

-2843 ERVRFHDTIRTL
+2843 EPVRFHDTLRNL
-2855 VTDGH
+2855 LADGH
-2860 TLFLEASPH
+2860 TLYLETSPH

-2876 EETGA
+2876 QETHPNA

-2887 RRENGGIRQL
+2887 RRDHGNTQQL
-2897 LTSLATLWTHG
+2897 LTTLATLWTHG
-2908 LTPDWSALLTP
+2908 LTPNWPTLLTP
-2919 NTPAPADLPT
+2919 DNPTPTNLPT
-2929 YPFQRHRYWLNTAAP
+2929 YPFQRHHYWLDTAAP
-2944 GRHRATAGPDAHTGF
+2944 ARRRASATTGPDPHTGF
-2959 WEVVE
+2959 WEAVE
-2964 REDVE
+2964 REDLE

-2974 LRLEESQ
+2974 LRLEESR

-3000 AATMDAWRYREG
+3000 ASTMDAWRYREG
-3012 WRPLPETTAPALSG
+3012 WKPLPDTTAPALSG
-3026 IWLVVLAPD
+3026 AWLVVLAPD
-3035 QRGGAPHE
+3035 QKGDALYE
-3043 AIATALVRHG
+3043 AIATALSRHG

-3059 VVAPDDPRHWAD
+3059 VVAPDDPRRWAD
-3071 SLTAHATAP
+3071 TLAALTAHTTTP
-3080 VTGVLS
+3080 VVGVLS
-3086 LLARDEAAGLHH
+3086 LLARDEAAGLHR
-3098 TVRLIQ
+3098 TLRLIQ
-3104 GLEAAGV
+3104 GLEAAGLF
-3111 SAPLWCVTQGAV
+3111 APLWCVTQGAV

-3153 WGGLVDLPRELD
+3153 WGGLVDLPREPD
-3165 ERTTTRL
+3165 ERTTARL

-3177 ADGHEDEGT
+3177 AGG
-3186 VHEDQATGHEGQV
+3186 
-3199 AAHEDQVAVRA
+3199 HEDQVAVRA
-3210 AGVLGRRIVRAPRLA
+3210 TGILGRRVVRAPRLGD
-3225 EVPDDGWTP
+3225 VLGDGWCP

-3289 KATVAAC
+3289 EATVAAC
-3296 DVGDPDAIRALLG
+3296 DVGDAGALRALLA
-3309 SIPSAYPLTSVF
+3309 SIPAAYPLTSVF
-3321 HTAAVLDDAAIGSV
+3321 HTAAVLDDAAITALTS
-3335 APEQVDRVLRV
+3335 EQVDRVLRV
-3346 KADAAWRLHELTQGL
+3346 KADAAWRLHELTRDL

-3397 RRARGLVATSV
+3397 RRAQGLVATSV

-3439 SAILALEAALADDE
+3439 SALLALEAALADDE

-3469 YTAARPSPL
+3469 YTAARPSHL
-3478 LDEIPEARRALGTV
+3478 LDEIPEARRALGAV
-3492 DGAGAGAPGGG
+3492 AGAEPGAPSGGVG
-3503 MSGTG
+3503 TSGTG
-3508 GTGGAGGAVAN
+3508 GTVAA
-3519 LRARLV
+3519 LRDRLA
-3525 DAKPEERER
+3525 DANPEERER
-3534 RLLDA
+3534 RLLEA

-3550 DSADDVGTRRQFLEL
+3550 DSAEAVGTRRPFLEL

-3580 NITGLRLPATLI
+3580 SVTGLRLPATVI
-3592 FDFPTVTELVGY
+3592 FDFPTVTELVDY
-3604 LSTQLFTGIGDGPD
+3604 LYAQLFSGIDDAPDPAGQAAAGDG
-3618 GSGPHGSGPHGNAPA
+3618 
-3633 ATGDGKAELDRL
+3633 TAELDGLERL
-3645 EGLLGMLPSDAP
+3645 LVSLPSDAP

-3663 DRLRRLLRSAVDSTD
+3663 DRLRRLLRSAVD
-3678 AMDTADEPATSEDL
+3678 AMDSVATVDTAEEPVTSDDL

>member
-1 MSTVADSPWQ
+1 MPW
-11 HAVHDSIA
+11 HHDVHDSVA
-19 VIGFSCRLPR
+19 VIGFSCRLPGAR
-29 AATPGE
+29 TPEE

-43 EDAITSVPED
+43 ADAVTSVPED
-53 RWTPRQSGGRSGAGA
+53 RWTPRQSDGGSGARPEA
-68 EAGMEFGAFLDRVDH
+68 EAGIEFGAFLDAVDH
-83 FDADFFGISPREAG
+83 FDAGFFGISPREAA

-112 TLEDA
+112 SLEDA
-117 GLTPARIAQ
+117 GLTPARLAQ

-135 INDDYATL
+135 VNDDYATL
-143 LRRHD
+143 LRRHGG

-190 VAVHTAAQSL
+190 VAVHTACQSL
-200 RSGECDTA
+200 RNGECDTA

-228 GGLSPDGRCFAFDAR
+228 GGLSPDGTCYTFDSR

-284 GGDTLTTPSRTA
+284 GGDSLTTPSRTA
-296 QAEVLRQAYAA
+296 QAEVLRRAYAV
-307 AGVGPDEV
+307 AGVAPDEV

-320 HGTGTAVGDPIE
+320 HGTGTPVGDPIE
-332 AAALAEVIGAA
+332 AAALAEAIGAA
-343 RTKDHPLLVGSA
+343 RTKDRPLLVGSA

-376 SLEAAHLPPSL
+376 ALKAAHLPPSL
-387 NFRSPNPAIPLEEW
+387 NFRSPNLAIPLEEW
-401 HLRVQTG
+401 NLRVQTE
-408 LSTWPRPD
+408 LSAWPRPD

-436 VEQAPVARPAKGAV
+436 VERAPAVSLAEGA
-450 DVPQGMGRDTGRDV
+450 
-464 AQDIGQDVGRD
+464 
-475 VAEGVAVAGA
+475 AEGVAEAWG
-485 RGDEVRVPLPW
+485 GDVLPW
-496 VVSGRSAAGV
+496 VISGRTPDGV

-512 LREFAADGQ
+512 LRSFAAGGSADG
-521 SSPADI
+521 SAGGSADHSADGDVSPADI

-546 GDREGFLA
+546 ADRDGFLA

-560 SGEPFAHVID
+560 SGEPSAHVVN
-570 GVAAE
+570 GAAGE
-575 PVPGPVFVFPGQGSQ
+575 SAAGPVFVFPGQGSQ
-590 WVGMAAELLDASPV
+590 WAGMAAELLDASPV
-604 FAESIDRCARALAP
+604 FAESIGRCARALAP

-624 LDVLRETEDGA
+624 LGVLRDTEDGA
-635 ALERAE
+635 ALDRAE
-641 VLQPALWAVMVSLT
+641 VLQPALWAVMVSLA

-670 HSQGEIAAACA
+670 HSQGEIAAACV

-695 VRSRLAEALI
+695 VRSRIAGALI
-705 GRGGLVSIGA
+705 GRGGLASIGA
-715 SAERTAELF
+715 SEERAAELL
-724 ADRDDVWLAAV
+724 ADRADVWIAAV
-735 NGPGATVVGGDLE
+735 NGPGATVVGGSPE
-748 GLAEVTAG
+748 GLAEVTAR
-756 AEAAGLRHRT
+756 AAAAGLRHRR

-787 LAAPIAP
+787 LAAPVAP
-794 RTGDVPMYS
+794 RAGDVPMYS

-845 LESSSHPVLTA
+845 LESSSHPVLIT
-856 AVQETG
+856 AVQDTG

-872 EGGTRRLL
+872 EGGTRRVL
-880 LSLAQLWVH
+880 LSLAELWVH

-895 AKVFAGT
+895 GKVFAGT
-902 GARRTELPGRAFQ
+902 GARRAALPGRVFQ
-915 RRRHWFDTM
+915 RRRHWFDAVASPA
-924 ATGAAAD
+924 ATD
-931 AAPGATGGREAPGAP
+931 IAPGA
-946 GTPGASGLD
+946 ASPD
-955 VAHQVR
+955 VVHQVR

-966 VLGHTTA
+966 VLGHTTV

-992 SDLCSRVNTA
+992 SDLCNRVNAA

-1022 EHLAAAG
+1022 EHLAAG
-1029 PAAFDRPSEPA
+1029 GLSPTPAAVAAPA
-1040 TATTTDEPIA
+1040 DEPIA
-1050 IIAMSCRLPGGVGSP
+1050 IIAMSCRLPGGVHSP

-1087 WDLERLHGTEGAGS
+1087 WDLERLHGTESTGS
-1101 SFAQGGGFI
+1101 SFARSGGFI
-1110 DGATDFDARFF
+1110 DGATDFDARLF

-1145 LERAGIDPG
+1145 LERAGIAPD

-1198 RIAYLLGLTGPA
+1198 RIAYQLGLTGPA

-1237 LALVG
+1237 LALAG

-1291 LSDAHRNGHRVLGVI
+1291 LSDARRNGHRVLGVI

-1335 LADAGVGASDVD
+1335 LADAGLSASDVD
-1347 VVEAHGTGTALG
+1347 LIEAHGTGTALG
-1359 DPIEAQALLATYGRN
+1359 DPIEAQALLATYGRD
-1374 RPADRP
+1374 RPAERP

-1403 KTIMAMRHGVVPATL
+1403 KAIMAMRHGVVPATL
-1418 HVDEPTPHVDWARG
+1418 HVDEPTPHVDWGSG
-1432 GVELVTEGRPWPEA
+1432 GVELVTEERPWPEA

-1464 HVVLEEAPPAAVPS
+1464 HVVLEQAPSAPVPVPVPVPAPSRVP
-1478 VGVRPATSAIRV
+1478 RPANPLVEA

-1506 RAQAARLRAFAGVC
+1506 RAQAARLGAFAAAATSS

-1526 IGWALATR
+1526 IAWALATQ
-1534 RAALE
+1534 RAAME
-1539 HRAVVVAG
+1539 HRAVVVAA
-1547 DRDEFLAGLDA
+1547 DRDTFLAGLDA
-1558 LASGEPADQVI
+1558 IATGEPSAHVVA
-1569 GGAVRGAPGTG
+1569 GVAAGSAAG

-1592 VGMAAELLDSAP
+1592 VGMAAELLDTSP
-1604 VFAESIDRCA
+1604 EFAESIDRCA

-1627 VLRATGDDTALE
+1627 VLRATGDEAALE
-1639 RVDVVQPAL
+1639 RVDIVQPAL
-1648 WAVMVSLARVW
+1648 WAVMVSLAQVW
-1659 RAWGVEPS
+1659 RSLGIEPS
-1667 AVVGHSQGEIAAAC
+1667 AVIGHSQGEIAAAC
-1681 VAGVLSLEDGAR
+1681 VAGALTLEDGAR
-1693 LVALRSRVIA
+1693 LVALRSRLIA
-1703 RELAGHGGM
+1703 QELAGHGGM
-1712 VSLATSADRTHE
+1712 ASLTAPADQARE
-1724 LLTGRDDIWIAAV
+1724 LLTGRDDVWIATV
-1737 NGPAATVIAGSPSGL
+1737 NGPTSTVVAGSPAAL
-1752 AEITAHAEAMGVRA
+1752 TDVMAQAETTGIRA
-1766 RTIPVDYASHTPHVE
+1766 RAIAVDYASHTPHVD
-1781 RVRERLLQLAAPI
+1781 RIREQLLELAAPI
-1794 TPRAGEVP
+1794 TPQAGHVP
-1802 MYSTVTAAPIA
+1802 MYSTVTAAPID
-1813 GEALDAEYWY
+1813 GETLDAEYWY
-1823 RNLREQVRFQDTLQT
+1823 RNLREQVRFHDTLRTSLANGHT
-1838 LLADGHALF
+1838 LY
-1847 LESSAHPVLTTAVE
+1847 LEASPHPVLTTAVE
-1861 ETGHVTDQ
+1861 ETGHAADQ

-1874 GTLRRDHGG
+1874 GTLRRDQGG
-1883 VRQLLGALATLWAHG
+1883 VRQYLGALATLWAHG
-1898 VDPDWTAVFTP
+1898 VAPDWAAVFAP
-1909 GGATAVDLPTYAF
+1909 GGDTPVDLPTYAF

-1928 LAPVGPASAVRVD
+1928 LAPVGPGSAVRVD
-1941 LPSVVTTEALDG
+1941 LPSATVAAEGPEGLEALEGLGG
-1953 FARRVADTAEGA
+1953 FARRVADAAEGA

-1970 ALDEVRRH
+1970 VLDQVCRH

-2006 AVELRNRLAVATGAA
+2006 AVELRNRLAAATGVA
-2021 LAPSAVFDYPTPLA
+2021 LAPSVVFDYPTPLT
-2035 LAGHLLDRITGGD
+2035 LAQHLLDRITGGD
-2048 TAGVGP
+2048 TAGADP
-2054 YATGAVV
+2054 YAPGAVV
-2061 ADVAAAL
+2061 PVVPGATAL

-2083 GVRSPEELWRLL
+2083 GVRSPEDLWRLL
-2095 LSEQDTLSA
+2095 LSDQDTLSA

-2111 DLDALYHPDP
+2111 DLDALRHPDP
-2121 ERSGSSYVHQGGFL
+2121 ARPGSSYVHQGGFL
-2135 QDAADFDAAFFG
+2135 LDAADFDADFFG

-2178 LSLHGSRTGV
+2178 LSLRGSRTGV

-2196 YGGEGPDTTG
+2196 YGGEGADTEG
-2206 AEGYLFTGAAGSVAS
+2206 SEGYLFTGAAGSVAS
-2221 GRVAYSLG
+2221 GRIAYGFG

-2252 QALRNGECGMAL
+2252 QALRNGDCGMAL
-2264 VGGVSVMST
+2264 VGGVSVIST

-2287 PDGYCKPFAAAAD
+2287 PDGRCKPFAAAAD

-2310 LLVERLSA
+2310 LLVERLSE

-2330 RGSAINQDGASN
+2330 RGTAVNQDGASN

-2360 ANARLTPSDVDVIEA
+2360 ANARLTPSDIDVIEA

-2392 ATYGQGRSTE
+2392 ATYGQGRSAE
-2402 HPALLGSMKAHIG
+2402 HPALLGSMKAHVG
-2415 HTGAAAGVAGVI
+2415 HTGAAAGVAGIV

-2433 RHGVVPR
+2433 RNGVVPR
-2440 TLHVDE
+2440 TPHVDE
-2446 PTPHVDWASG
+2446 PTPQVDWGSG

-2461 TENAPWPEAER
+2461 TETMSWPDAER

-2481 GVSGTNVHVIL
+2481 GVSGTNAHVIL
-2492 EAAPPAETVS
+2492 EAAPTADPTS
-2502 EATPTEGV
+2502 QDTPTEGA
-2510 LPWVISGRTEAAL
+2510 LPWVISARSEAAL

-2530 RTYAATG
+2530 RAFVATS
-2537 DRHLADIGWTLAR
+2537 DRHLADIGSTLALR
-2550 HRAALEHRA
+2550 RAALEHRA
-2559 VVIATDRD
+2559 VVVAADRD
-2567 TFLTGLDAIASG
+2567 DFLAGLDAIATG
-2579 EPATHVISGTAP
+2579 EPSAHVVAGVAAGSAAGP
-2591 GEPPSGAVFVFPGQG
+2591 VFVFPGQG

-2614 ELLATSPVFAES
+2614 ELLDTSPEFAES
-2626 IDRCAQALAPHIEW
+2626 IDRCAQALAPHIDW
-2640 NLLDV
+2640 DLLDV
-2645 LRATGDDALERV
+2645 LRATGDEAALERV
-2657 DVVQP
+2657 DIVQP

-2671 ARVWRAFGIEPAAV
+2671 AQVWRSLGIEPSAV

-2693 AAACVAGV
+2693 AAACVAGA
-2701 LSLEDGARLIALR
+2701 LTLEDGARLVALR
-2714 SRLIAEELAGHGGM
+2714 SRLIAQELAGHGGM
-2728 VSLATSADQTHELLT
+2728 ASLTAPADQARELLT
-2743 GRDDIWIATVN
+2743 GRDDVWIATVN
-2754 GPTTT
+2754 GPTST
-2759 VIAGDPAALT
+2759 VVAGSPAALT
-2769 DVMAQAEATG
+2769 DVMAQAETTG

-2790 SHTPHVERI
+2790 SHTPHVDRI
-2799 REQLR
+2799 REQLLE
-2804 QLAAPI
+2804 LAAPI
-2810 TPRAGDVPMYSTVTA
+2810 TPRAGDVPLYSTVTA
-2825 APIDGEALDAEYW
+2825 APIDGETLDAEYW

-2843 ERVRFHDTIRTL
+2843 EQVRFHDTLRTSL
-2855 VTDGH
+2855 ANGH
-2860 TLFLEASPH
+2860 TLYLEASPH
-2869 PVLTTAI
+2869 PVLTTAVQ
-2876 EETGA
+2876 ETNA
-2881 HATGTL
+2881 HAIPTL
-2887 RRENGGIRQL
+2887 RRDHGGIQQL
-2897 LTSLATLWTHG
+2897 LTTLATLWTHG
-2908 LTPDWSALLTP
+2908 LTPNWPAVLTP
-2919 NTPAPADLPT
+2919 NNPTPASLPT
-2929 YPFQRHRYWLNTAAP
+2929 YPFQRHRYWLDTATP
-2944 GRHRATAGPDAHTGF
+2944 GRHRANATTGPDPHTGF
-2959 WEVVE
+2959 WEAVE
-2964 REDVE
+2964 REDLE

-2974 LRLEESQ
+2974 LRLGESQ

-3000 AATMDAWRYREG
+3000 ASTMDAWRYREG
-3012 WRPLPETTAPALSG
+3012 WRPLPDTASSALSG
-3026 IWLVVLAPD
+3026 TWLVVLAPD
-3035 QRGGAPHE
+3035 QKGDALYE
-3043 AIATALVRHG
+3043 AIATALDRHG

-3059 VVAPDDPRHWAD
+3059 VVAPDDPRRWAD
-3071 SLTAHATAP
+3071 TLAALTAHTTAHATAP
-3080 VTGVLS
+3080 VVGVLS
-3086 LLARDEAAGLHH
+3086 LLARDEAAGLHR
-3098 TVRLIQ
+3098 TLRLVQ
-3104 GLEAAGV
+3104 GLEAVGLF
-3111 SAPLWCVTQGAV
+3111 APLWCVTQGAV

-3153 WGGLVDLPRELD
+3153 WGGLVDLPQELD
-3165 ERTTTRL
+3165 ERATVRL

-3177 ADGHEDEGT
+3177 AGG
-3186 VHEDQATGHEGQV
+3186 
-3199 AAHEDQVAVRA
+3199 HEDQVAVRA
-3210 AGVLGRRIVRAPRLA
+3210 TGILGRRVVRAPRLGD
-3225 EVPDDGWTP
+3225 VLDDGWSP

-3271 DTAPGAAEL
+3271 DTAPGADEL
-3280 VAELTASGA
+3280 VAEVTASGA

-3296 DVGDPDAIRALLG
+3296 DVGDADALRALLA
-3309 SIPSAYPLTSVF
+3309 SIPPAYPLTSVF
-3321 HTAAVLDDAAIGSV
+3321 HTAAVLDDAAITSLT
-3335 APEQVDRVLRV
+3335 PEQVDRVLRV
-3346 KADAAWRLHELTQGL
+3346 KADAAWRLHELTRDL

-3397 RRARGLVATSV
+3397 RRSRGLVATSV

-3439 SAILALEAALADDE
+3439 SALLALEAALADGE

-3469 YTAARPSPL
+3469 YTAARPSHL
-3478 LDEIPEARRALGTV
+3478 LDEISEARRALGAV
-3492 DGAGAGAPGGG
+3492 EDAGGGAPGGG
-3503 MSGTG
+3503 TG
-3508 GTGGAGGAVAN
+3508 DTAAA
-3519 LRARLV
+3519 LRDRLA

-3534 RLLDA
+3534 RLLEA

-3550 DSADDVGTRRQFLEL
+3550 GSAEAVGTRRPFLEL

-3580 NITGLRLPATLI
+3580 SVTGLQLPATVI
-3592 FDFPTVTELVGY
+3592 FDFPTVAELVDY
-3604 LSTQLFTGIGDGPD
+3604 LSAQLFSGIGADPD
-3618 GSGPHGSGPHGNAPA
+3618 GTGQAT
-3633 ATGDGKAELDRL
+3633 TGDGTAELDGLERL
-3645 EGLLGMLPSDAP
+3645 LVSLPSDAP

-3663 DRLRRLLRSAVDSTD
+3663 DRLRRLLRSAMD
-3678 AMDTADEPATSEDL
+3678 AMDVVGTVDTAEEPVTSDDL

>member
-1 MSTVADSPWQ
+1 MSTVADSSWQ
-11 HAVHDSIA
+11 HAVHDSVA
-19 VIGFSCRLPR
+19 VIGFSCRLPG
-29 AATPGE
+29 AGTPGE
-35 FWRLLSDG
+35 FWRLLSEG
-43 EDAITSVPED
+43 ADAVTSVPEG
-53 RWTPRQSGGRSGAGA
+53 RWTRRQSDGGSGAGTEAGVEARTAGA
-68 EAGMEFGAFLDRVDH
+68 EAGTEFGAFLDEVDH
-83 FDADFFGISPREAG
+83 FDADFFGISPREAA

-117 GLTPARIAQ
+117 GLTPARLAR

-143 LRRHD
+143 LRRHGG

-190 VAVHTAAQSL
+190 VAVHTACQSL
-200 RSGECDTA
+200 RNGECDTA

-228 GGLSPDGRCFAFDAR
+228 GGLSPDGRCFTFDAR

-284 GGDTLTTPSRTA
+284 GGDSLTTPSRTA
-296 QAEVLRQAYAA
+296 QAEVLRRAYAA
-307 AGVGPDEV
+307 AGVAPDEV

-320 HGTGTAVGDPIE
+320 HGTGTPVGDPVE
-332 AAALAEVIGAA
+332 AAALAEAIGAA
-343 RTKDHPLLVGSA
+343 RTKDRPLLVGSA

-376 SLEAAHLPPSL
+376 SLKAAHLPPSL
-387 NFRSPNPAIPLEEW
+387 NFRSPNLAIPLEEW
-401 HLRVQTG
+401 NLRVQTE
-408 LSTWPRPD
+408 LSAWPRPD

-436 VEQAPVARPAKGAV
+436 VEQAPVVSLATSA
-450 DVPQGMGRDTGRDV
+450 
-464 AQDIGQDVGRD
+464 
-475 VAEGVAVAGA
+475 AEGAAGA
-485 RGDEVRVPLPW
+485 WGGDVLPW
-496 VVSGRSAAGV
+496 VISGRTAIGL

-512 LREFAADGQ
+512 LRSFTEDGSADGDV
-521 SSPADI
+521 SPADI

-546 GDREGFLA
+546 GDRDGFLA

-560 SGEPFAHVID
+560 SGEPSAHVIH
-570 GVAAE
+570 GVAGEADT
-575 PVPGPVFVFPGQGSQ
+575 GPVFVFPGQGSQ

-604 FAESIDRCARALAP
+604 FAASIDRCARALAP

-624 LDVLRETEDGA
+624 LDVLREAEDGA
-635 ALERAE
+635 ALERVE
-641 VLQPALWAVMVSLT
+641 VLQPVLWAVMVSLT

-670 HSQGEIAAACA
+670 HSQGEIAAACV

-695 VRSRLAEALI
+695 VRSRIAGALI
-705 GRGGLVSIGA
+705 GRGGLASIGA
-715 SAERTAELF
+715 SEERAAELL
-724 ADRDDVWLAAV
+724 AGRDDVWIAAV
-735 NGPGATVVGGDLE
+735 NGPGATVVGGSPE
-748 GLAEVTAG
+748 GLAEVTAR
-756 AEAAGLRHRT
+756 AEAAGLRHRR

-787 LAAPIAP
+787 LAAPVAP
-794 RTGDVPMYS
+794 RAGDVPMYS
-803 TVTTAPIAG
+803 TVTTGPIAG

-831 DTVQNLIADGNSLF
+831 DTVQNLIADGNTLF
-845 LESSSHPVLTA
+845 LENSSHPVLTT
-856 AVQETG
+856 AVQDTG

-880 LSLAQLWVH
+880 LSLAELWVR

-895 AKVFAGT
+895 ARVFAGT

-915 RRRHWFDTM
+915 RRRHWFDVVASPAVT
-924 ATGAAAD
+924 D
-931 AAPGATGGREAPGAP
+931 AAPGAVGAARVTGAPGAEDVA
-946 GTPGASGLD
+946 GGAGVPGAAGLD

-966 VLGHTTA
+966 VLGHTTV

-992 SDLCSRVNTA
+992 SDLCNRINAT

-1012 FSHPTPARLA
+1012 FSHPTPAKLA
-1022 EHLAAAG
+1022 EHLTATTPG
-1029 PAAFDRPSEPA
+1029 PTSAPTAEAA
-1040 TATTTDEPIA
+1040 TATVTAIATATATDEPIA
-1050 IIAMSCRLPGGVGSP
+1050 IIAMSCRLPGGVRSP

-1101 SFAQGGGFI
+1101 SFARSGGFV

-1145 LERAGIDPG
+1145 LERAGIPPD

-1237 LALVG
+1237 LALAG

-1278 GMAEGVGMLLVER
+1278 GMAEGVGLLLVER
-1291 LSDAHRNGHRVLGVI
+1291 LSDARRNGRRVLGVI

-1335 LADAGVGASDVD
+1335 LADAGLSPSDVD
-1347 VVEAHGTGTALG
+1347 VIEAHGTGTALG
-1359 DPIEAQALLATYGRN
+1359 DPIEAQALLATYGRD

-1403 KTIMAMRHGVVPATL
+1403 KAIMAMRHGVVPATL
-1418 HVDEPTPHVDWARG
+1418 HVDEPTPHVDWASG
-1432 GVELVTEGRPWPEA
+1432 AVELVTAERPWPEA

-1464 HVVLEEAPPAAVPS
+1464 HVVLEEAPSGPALVPAPVADPAHRL
-1478 VGVRPATSAIRV
+1478 VGT

-1495 WVVSGRSPAAL
+1495 WVVSGRTPAAL
-1506 RAQAARLRAFAGVC
+1506 RAQAARLSVFAATS

-1526 IGWALATR
+1526 IAWALATR
-1534 RAALE
+1534 RAAME

-1547 DRDEFLAGLDA
+1547 DRDDVLAGLDA
-1558 LASGEPADQVI
+1558 IAAGEPSAHVVS
-1569 GGAVRGAPGTG
+1569 GVSAGSAAG

-1592 VGMAAELLDSAP
+1592 VGMAAELLDAST
-1604 VFAESIDRCA
+1604 VFTESIDRCA

-1627 VLRATGDDTALE
+1627 VLRATGDEAALE

-1648 WAVMVSLARVW
+1648 WAVLVSLAQVW
-1659 RAWGVEPS
+1659 RSLGIEPA
-1667 AVVGHSQGEIAAAC
+1667 AVIGHSQGEIAAAC
-1681 VAGVLSLEDGAR
+1681 VAGVVSLEDGAR
-1693 LVALRSRVIA
+1693 LVALRSRLIA
-1703 RELAGHGGM
+1703 RELAGLGGM
-1712 VSLATSADRTHE
+1712 ASLATSADQAHD
-1724 LLTGRDDIWIAAV
+1724 LLTGRDDVWVAAV
-1737 NGPAATVIAGSPSGL
+1737 NGPTSTVIAGSPTGL
-1752 AEITAHAEAMGVRA
+1752 AEATAKAEAIGVRTRA
-1766 RTIPVDYASHTPHVE
+1766 IAVDYASHTPHVE
-1781 RVRERLLQLAAPI
+1781 RIRERLLELAAPI
-1794 TPRAGEVP
+1794 TPRVGDIP
-1802 MYSTVTAAPIA
+1802 LYSTVTTALVD
-1813 GEALDAEYWY
+1813 GGTLDAEYWY
-1823 RNLREQVRFQDTLQT
+1823 RNLREQVRFHDTLRT
-1838 LLADGHALF
+1838 LLADGHTLF
-1847 LESSAHPVLTTAVE
+1847 LESSPHPVLTTAVE
-1861 ETGHVTDQ
+1861 ETGHATDQ
-1869 RILAT
+1869 PVLAT

-1883 VRQLLGALATLWAHG
+1883 TRRLLSALATLWAHG
-1898 VDPDWTAVFTP
+1898 VTPDWTAVFAP
-1909 GGATAVDLPTYAF
+1909 GGAATAVDLPTYAF

-1928 LAPVGPASAVRVD
+1928 LAPVGPGSAVRID
-1941 LPSVVTTEALDG
+1941 PPSATVAAEGPEALEALEG
-1953 FARRVADTAEGA
+1953 FARRVADAAEGA

-1970 ALDEVRRH
+1970 VLDEVCRH
-1978 AAAVLGLSSVDEVE
+1978 AAAVLGLSSRDEVE

-2006 AVELRNRLAVATGAA
+2006 AVELRNRLAGATGVA
-2021 LAPSAVFDYPTPLA
+2021 LAPSVVFDYPTPLT
-2035 LAGHLLDRITGGD
+2035 LARHLLDRITGGD
-2048 TAGVGP
+2048 TAGAGP
-2054 YATGAVV
+2054 YPPGAV
-2061 ADVAAAL
+2061 APGAPGAPGTPGTPGAAAL

-2083 GVRSPEELWRLL
+2083 GVRSPEDLWRLL
-2095 LSEQDTLSA
+2095 LSDQDTLSA

-2111 DLDALYHPDP
+2111 DLDTLHHPDP
-2121 ERSGSSYVHQGGFL
+2121 ERPGSSYVHQGGFL
-2135 QDAADFDAAFFG
+2135 PDAADFDADFFG

-2178 LSLHGSRTGV
+2178 LSLRGSRTGV

-2196 YGGEGPDTTG
+2196 YGGEGADTEG
-2206 AEGYLFTGAAGSVAS
+2206 SEGYLFTGAAGSVAS
-2221 GRVAYSLG
+2221 GRIAYSFG

-2252 QALRNGECGMAL
+2252 QALRNGDCGMAL
-2264 VGGVSVMST
+2264 VGGVSVIST

-2287 PDGYCKPFAAAAD
+2287 PDGRCKPFAAAAD

-2310 LLVERLSA
+2310 LLVERLSE
-2318 ARRNGH
+2318 ARRGGH

-2330 RGSAINQDGASN
+2330 RGTAINQDGASN

-2355 IRQAL
+2355 IRRAL
-2360 ANARLTPSDVDVIEA
+2360 ANARLAPSDVDVIEA

-2392 ATYGQGRSTE
+2392 ATYGQGRAAE
-2402 HPALLGSMKAHIG
+2402 RPALLGSMKAHVG
-2415 HTGAAAGVAGVI
+2415 HTGAAAGVAGII

-2446 PTPHVDWASG
+2446 PTPRVDWGSG
-2456 AVRLV
+2456 AVELV
-2461 TENAPWPEAER
+2461 TETTGWPEAER

-2481 GVSGTNVHVIL
+2481 GVSGTNAHVIL
-2492 EAAPPAETVS
+2492 EAAPTADTTSPS
-2502 EATPTEGV
+2502 TPTEGV
-2510 LPWVISGRTEAAL
+2510 LPWVISARSETAL

-2530 RTYAATG
+2530 RAFVATSG
-2537 DRHLADIGWTLAR
+2537 RHLADIGWALAR

-2559 VVIATDRD
+2559 VVVSADRD
-2567 TFLTGLDAIASG
+2567 AFLAGLDAIATGDPAVQVVSG
-2579 EPATHVISGTAP
+2579 VVP

-2614 ELLATSPVFAES
+2614 ELLASSTAFAET
-2626 IDRCAQALAPHIEW
+2626 IDGCAQALAPHVDW
-2640 NLLDV
+2640 DLRDV

-2671 ARVWRAFGIEPAAV
+2671 AQVWRSFGIEPAAV

-2701 LSLEDGARLIALR
+2701 LTLDDGARLVALR
-2714 SRLIAEELAGHGGM
+2714 SRLIAQELAGHGGM
-2728 VSLATSADQTHELLT
+2728 VSLTASADQTRELLT
-2743 GRDDIWIATVN
+2743 GHDDVWIATVN
-2754 GPTTT
+2754 GPTST
-2759 VIAGDPAALT
+2759 VIAGSPAALT
-2769 DVMAQAEATG
+2769 DVMAQAEATR

-2799 REQLR
+2799 REQLL

-2810 TPRAGDVPMYSTVTA
+2810 APRAGHVPLYSTVTA
-2825 APIDGEALDAEYW
+2825 TPVNGEALDAEYW

-2843 ERVRFHDTIRTL
+2843 EPVRFHDTLRTL
-2855 VTDGH
+2855 LADGH
-2860 TLFLEASPH
+2860 TLYLETSPH

-2876 EETGA
+2876 QETNA
-2881 HATGTL
+2881 HAVPTL
-2887 RRENGGIRQL
+2887 RRDHGDTQQL
-2897 LTSLATLWTHG
+2897 LTALATLW
-2908 LTPDWSALLTP
+2908 
-2919 NTPAPADLPT
+2919 
-2929 YPFQRHRYWLNTAAP
+2929 
-2944 GRHRATAGPDAHTGF
+2944 
-2959 WEVVE
+2959 
-2964 REDVE
+2964 
-2969 GLART
+2969 
-2974 LRLEESQ
+2974 
-2981 AELTTLLPALSAW
+2981 
-2994 HRRQSA
+2994 
-3000 AATMDAWRYREG
+3000 
-3012 WRPLPETTAPALSG
+3012 
-3026 IWLVVLAPD
+3026 
-3035 QRGGAPHE
+3035 
-3043 AIATALVRHG
+3043 
-3053 ATVETV
+3053 
-3059 VVAPDDPRHWAD
+3059 
-3071 SLTAHATAP
+3071 
-3080 VTGVLS
+3080 
-3086 LLARDEAAGLHH
+3086 
-3098 TVRLIQ
+3098 
-3104 GLEAAGV
+3104 
-3111 SAPLWCVTQGAV
+3111 
-3123 SVGDHDPLTG
+3123 
-3133 PAQALVWGLGRVA
+3133 
-3146 AQELATR
+3146 
-3153 WGGLVDLPRELD
+3153 
-3165 ERTTTRL
+3165 
-3172 CAVLA
+3172 
-3177 ADGHEDEGT
+3177 
-3186 VHEDQATGHEGQV
+3186 
-3199 AAHEDQVAVRA
+3199 
-3210 AGVLGRRIVRAPRLA
+3210 
-3225 EVPDDGWTP
+3225 
-3234 GPGTVLITGGTGAL
+3234 
-3248 GSQVARRLAARGAE
+3248 
-3262 HLLLVSRRG
+3262 
-3271 DTAPGAAEL
+3271 
-3280 VAELTASGA
+3280 
-3289 KATVAAC
+3289 
-3296 DVGDPDAIRALLG
+3296 
-3309 SIPSAYPLTSVF
+3309 
-3321 HTAAVLDDAAIGSV
+3321 
-3335 APEQVDRVLRV
+3335 
-3346 KADAAWRLHELTQGL
+3346 
-3361 ELSAFVLFSSL
+3361 
-3372 AGTVGMVG
+3372 
-3380 QGNYAP
+3380 
-3386 ANAYM
+3386 
-3391 DALARH
+3391 
-3397 RRARGLVATSV
+3397 
-3408 AWGSWAQGG
+3408 
-3417 MAERDAVTE
+3417 
-3426 LRLRHGVPLLPPE
+3426 
-3439 SAILALEAALADDE
+3439 
-3453 TALVIA
+3453 
-3459 DIDWDRFAHA
+3459 
-3469 YTAARPSPL
+3469 
-3478 LDEIPEARRALGTV
+3478 
-3492 DGAGAGAPGGG
+3492 
-3503 MSGTG
+3503 
-3508 GTGGAGGAVAN
+3508 
-3519 LRARLV
+3519 
-3525 DAKPEERER
+3525 
-3534 RLLDA
+3534 
-3539 VRGQVAAVLGH
+3539 
-3550 DSADDVGTRRQFLEL
+3550 
-3565 GLDSVTAV
+3565 
-3573 ELRNRLG
+3573 
-3580 NITGLRLPATLI
+3580 
-3592 FDFPTVTELVGY
+3592 
-3604 LSTQLFTGIGDGPD
+3604 
-3618 GSGPHGSGPHGNAPA
+3618 
-3633 ATGDGKAELDRL
+3633 
-3645 EGLLGMLPSDAP
+3645 
-3657 ARSEIA
+3657 
-3663 DRLRRLLRSAVDSTD
+3663 
-3678 AMDTADEPATSEDL
+3678 
-3692 EAATND
+3692 
-3698 ELFDYIEK
+3698 
-3706 EFGIS
+3706 

>member
-1 MSTVADSPWQ
+1 MSTVADSPW
-11 HAVHDSIA
+11 HHHFHDSVA
-19 VIGFSCRLPR
+19 VIGFSCRLPGAR
-29 AATPGE
+29 TPEE
-35 FWRLLSDG
+35 FWRLLNDG
-43 EDAITSVPED
+43 ADTVTSVPED
-53 RWTPRQSGGRSGAGA
+53 RWAPHQSGGGSGPEA

-83 FDADFFGISPREAG
+83 FDADFFGISPREA
-97 AMDPQQRLMLELGWE
+97 AVMDPQQRLMLELGWE

-143 LRRHD
+143 LRRHG

-166 NRLSYLLGTRGPS
+166 NRLSYLLRTRGPS

-190 VAVHTAAQSL
+190 VAVHTACQSL
-200 RSGECDTA
+200 RNGECDTA

-228 GGLSPDGRCFAFDAR
+228 GGLSPDGRCFTFDAR

-284 GGDTLTTPSRTA
+284 GGDSLTTPSRTA
-296 QAEVLRQAYAA
+296 QEEVLRRAYAA

-332 AAALAEVIGAA
+332 AAALAEVVGTA
-343 RTKDHPLLVGSA
+343 RTKDRPLLVGSA

-376 SLEAAHLPPSL
+376 CLKAAHLPPSL
-387 NFRSPNPAIPLEEW
+387 NFHTPNPAIPLEEW
-401 HLRVQTG
+401 NLRVQTE
-408 LSTWPRPD
+408 LSAWPRPD

-430 TNAHVV
+430 TNAHVI
-436 VEQAPVARPAKGAV
+436 VERAPAARL
-450 DVPQGMGRDTGRDV
+450 
-464 AQDIGQDVGRD
+464 
-475 VAEGVAVAGA
+475 AEGGAGVRGGVPGVRGGAGGA
-485 RGDEVRVPLPW
+485 RSRVPYALAGGVLPW

-512 LREFAADGQ
+512 LREFTADGEV
-521 SSPADI
+521 SPADI
-527 GWSLAEHRTAL
+527 AWSLAEHRTAL

-546 GDREGFLA
+546 GDRDGFLA

-560 SGEPFAHVID
+560 SGEPSAHVVN
-570 GVAAE
+570 GVAASE
-575 PVPGPVFVFPGQGSQ
+575 STAGPVFVFPGQGSQ
-590 WVGMAAELLDASPV
+590 WVGMAAELLDVSPV
-604 FAESIDRCARALAP
+604 FAASIDRCARALAP

-665 SAVVG
+665 SVVVG

-695 VRSRLAEALI
+695 VRSRLAGALI
-705 GRGGLVSIGA
+705 GRGGLASIGA
-715 SAERTAELF
+715 SAERAAELF
-724 ADRDDVWLAAV
+724 AGRDDVWIAAV
-735 NGPGATVVGGDLE
+735 NGPGATVVGGSLE
-748 GLAEVTAG
+748 GLAEVMAR
-756 AEAAGLRHRT
+756 AEAAGLRHRA

-794 RTGDVPMYS
+794 RAGDVPMYS
-803 TVTTAPIAG
+803 TVTAAPIAG
-812 EALDAEYWYRNL
+812 EALDAAYWYRNL

-831 DTVQNLIADGNSLF
+831 GTVQRLIADGNSFF
-845 LESSSHPVLTA
+845 LESSSHPVLAT

-872 EGGTRRLL
+872 EGDTRRLL
-880 LSLAQLWVH
+880 LSLAQLWVY

-895 AKVFAGT
+895 ATVFAGT
-902 GARRTELPGRAFQ
+902 GARRAELPGRAFQ
-915 RRRHWFDTM
+915 RRRHWFDTVASPA
-924 ATGAAAD
+924 ATD
-931 AAPGATGGREAPGAP
+931 RAPGLAPDLAQ
-946 GTPGASGLD
+946 GLD

-992 SDLCSRVNTA
+992 SDLCNRINTA

-1022 EHLAAAG
+1022 EHLAATTSTSAAG
-1029 PAAFDRPSEPA
+1029 PAPSGAPPA
-1040 TATTTDEPIA
+1040 PAAATGRDEPIA
-1050 IIAMSCRLPGGVGSP
+1050 IIAMSCRLPGGVRSP

-1087 WDLERLHGTEGAGS
+1087 WDLERLHAAEGAGS
-1101 SFAQGGGFI
+1101 SFARSGGFI

-1145 LERAGIDPG
+1145 LERAGIAPG
-1154 ALRATRTGVFV
+1154 ALRASRTGVFV

-1237 LALVG
+1237 LALAG

-1256 SRQGGLARDGRCKAF
+1256 SRQGGLSRDGRCRAF

-1291 LSDAHRNGHRVLGVI
+1291 LSDARRNGRRVLGVI

-1335 LADAGVGASDVD
+1335 LADAHLTPSDVD
-1347 VVEAHGTGTALG
+1347 LIEAHGTGTALG

-1374 RPADRP
+1374 RPDDRP
-1380 ALLGSVKSNIGHTQA
+1380 VLLGSVKSNIGHTQA

-1403 KTIMAMRHGVVPATL
+1403 KSVMAMRHGVVPATL
-1418 HVDEPTPHVDWARG
+1418 HVDEPTPHVDWASG

-1464 HVVLEEAPPAAVPS
+1464 HVVLEEPPPAAVPS
-1478 VGVRPATSAIRV
+1478 PAARPATSAVSVRT

-1495 WVVSGRSPAAL
+1495 WVVSGRTPAAL
-1506 RAQAARLRAFAGVC
+1506 RAQAARLREFTATAS
-1520 DATPSD
+1520 DASPSD
-1526 IGWALATR
+1526 VGWALATQ

-1547 DRDEFLAGLDA
+1547 DRDDFLAGLDA
-1558 LASGEPADQVI
+1558 IASREPAGQVI
-1569 GGAVRGAPGTG
+1569 GGAVQGASEGAAG

-1592 VGMAAELLDSAP
+1592 VGMAAELLVVSP

-1619 HIDWDLLD
+1619 HIGWDLLD
-1627 VLRATGDDTALE
+1627 VLRETGDDAALE

-1648 WAVMVSLARVW
+1648 WAVMVSLAQVW
-1659 RAWGVEPS
+1659 RSLGVEPS

-1693 LVALRSRVIA
+1693 LVALRSRLIA
-1703 RELAGHGGM
+1703 RELAGLGGM
-1712 VSLATSADRTHE
+1712 VSLATSTDQAHE
-1724 LLTGRDDIWIAAV
+1724 LLTGRDDVWIAAV
-1737 NGPAATVIAGSPSGL
+1737 NGPTATVVAGSPTGL
-1752 AEITAHAEAMGVRA
+1752 SDVMAQAEATAIRA
-1766 RTIPVDYASHTPHVE
+1766 RAVAVDYASHTPHVE
-1781 RVRERLLQLAAPI
+1781 RIREQLLQLAAPI
-1794 TPRAGEVP
+1794 TPRTGDIP
-1802 MYSTVTAAPIA
+1802 MYSTVTATPVN
-1813 GEALDAEYWY
+1813 GTTLDAEYWY
-1823 RNLREQVRFQDTLQT
+1823 RNLRQPVRLHHTLQA
-1838 LLADGHALF
+1838 LLGDGHTRF

-1861 ETGHVTDQ
+1861 ETGHAADRPV
-1869 RILAT
+1869 LAT

-1898 VDPDWTAVFTP
+1898 VDPDWTAVFAS
-1909 GGATAVDLPTYAF
+1909 GATALVDLPTYAF

-1928 LAPVGPASAVRVD
+1928 LTPIGPASAVRVD
-1941 LPSVVTTEALDG
+1941 LPSAAATEGPEAAEGPEALDG
-1953 FARRVADTAEGA
+1953 FARRVTDAAEGA
-1965 PRLRV
+1965 SRLRV
-1970 ALDEVRRH
+1970 ALDEVCRH
-1978 AAAVLGLSSVDEVE
+1978 AAAVLGLSSVGEVE

-2006 AVELRNRLAVATGAA
+2006 AVELRNRLATATGAA
-2021 LAPSAVFDYPTPLA
+2021 LAPSVVFDHPTPLA
-2035 LAGHLLDRITGGD
+2035 LAEHLLDRITGRD
-2048 TAGVGP
+2048 TAGADP

-2061 ADVAAAL
+2061 PGAVVPGAAAM

-2083 GVRSPEELWRLL
+2083 GVRSPEDLWRLL
-2095 LSEQDTLSA
+2095 MSDQDTLSP

-2121 ERSGSSYVHQGGFL
+2121 ERPGSSYVHQGGFL
-2135 QDAADFDAAFFG
+2135 PDAADFDADFFG
-2147 ISPREAMA
+2147 ISPREATA

-2178 LSLHGSRTGV
+2178 LSLRGSRTGV

-2196 YGGEGPDTTG
+2196 YGGEGADTKG

-2252 QALRNGECGMAL
+2252 QALRNGDCGMAL
-2264 VGGVSVMST
+2264 VGGVSVIST
-2273 PGVFTEFSHQRGLA
+2273 PGVFSEFSHQRGLA
-2287 PDGYCKPFAAAAD
+2287 PDGRCKPFAAAAD
-2300 GTAWAEGVGV
+2300 GTAWAEGAGV
-2310 LLVERLSA
+2310 LLVERLSE

-2324 QVLAVI
+2324 QVLAVV
-2330 RGSAINQDGASN
+2330 RGSAVNQDGASN
-2342 GLTAPNGPSQQAV
+2342 GLTAPNGPAQQAV
-2355 IRQAL
+2355 VRQAL

-2392 ATYGQGRSTE
+2392 ATYGQDRSADR
-2402 HPALLGSMKAHIG
+2402 PALLGSMKAHVG
-2415 HTGAAAGVAGVI
+2415 HTGAAAGVAGII

-2446 PTPHVDWASG
+2446 PTPQVDWASG
-2456 AVRLV
+2456 AVTLV
-2461 TENAPWPEAER
+2461 TTNTRWPEAER

-2481 GVSGTNVHVIL
+2481 GVSGTNAHVIL
-2492 EAAPPAETVS
+2492 EAAPRAETTTES
-2502 EATPTEGV
+2502 TPTEGA
-2510 LPWVISGRTEAAL
+2510 LPWVISARSEPAL

-2530 RTYAATG
+2530 RAFAATS
-2537 DRHLADIGWTLAR
+2537 DRHPADIGWTLAQ

-2559 VVIATDRD
+2559 VVVAADRD
-2567 TFLTGLDAIASG
+2567 TFLAGLDAIATG
-2579 EPATHVISGTAP
+2579 EPAAHVVSGVAP
-2591 GEPPSGAVFVFPGQG
+2591 AEPPSGAVFVFPGQG

-2614 ELLATSPVFAES
+2614 ELLTTTPVFAES
-2626 IDRCAQALAPHIEW
+2626 IDQCAQALAPHIDW

-2645 LRATGDDALERV
+2645 LREASDDTALERV

-2671 ARVWRAFGIEPAAV
+2671 AQVWRSLGIEPSAV

-2693 AAACVAGV
+2693 AAACVAGA
-2701 LSLEDGARLIALR
+2701 LTLEDGARLIALR

-2728 VSLATSADQTHELLT
+2728 VSLTTPADQAHELLT
-2743 GRDDIWIATVN
+2743 GHDDVWIATVN
-2754 GPTTT
+2754 GPTAT
-2759 VIAGDPAALT
+2759 VIAGTPTALT

-2799 REQLR
+2799 RDQLL

-2810 TPRAGDVPMYSTVTA
+2810 TPRTGDIPMYSTVTA
-2825 APIDGEALDAEYW
+2825 TPIDGATLDAEYW

-2843 ERVRFHDTIRTL
+2843 QPVRFHQTL
-2855 VTDGH
+2855 HTLQADGH
-2860 TLFLEASPH
+2860 TLYLETSPH

-2876 EETGA
+2876 QETGT

-2887 RRENGGIRQL
+2887 RRNHGGLQQL
-2897 LTSLATLWTHG
+2897 LTTLATLWTHG
-2908 LTPDWSALLTP
+2908 LTPNWPTLLTP
-2919 NTPAPADLPT
+2919 HTPTPTNLPT
-2929 YPFQRHRYWLNTAAP
+2929 YPFQRHHYWLDTAAP
-2944 GRHRATAGPDAHTGF
+2944 HRHRDTAGPDAHAGF
-2959 WEVVE
+2959 WAVVE
-2964 REDVE
+2964 REDLE

-3000 AATMDAWRYREG
+3000 ASTMDAWRYRED

-3026 IWLVVLAPD
+3026 TWLVVLAPE
-3035 QRGGAPHE
+3035 QKGGALHE
-3043 AIATALVRHG
+3043 AVATALNRHG
-3053 ATVETV
+3053 AMVETV
-3059 VVAPDDPRHWAD
+3059 VVAPDDPRRWAD
-3071 SLTAHATAP
+3071 TLAALAPHTTAP
-3080 VTGVLS
+3080 VVGVLS
-3086 LLARDEAAGLHH
+3086 LLARDEAAGLHR
-3098 TVRLIQ
+3098 TLRLIQ
-3104 GLEAAGV
+3104 GLEAAGLF
-3111 SAPLWCVTQGAV
+3111 APLWCVTQGAV
-3123 SVGDHDPLTG
+3123 SVGGHDPLTG

-3153 WGGLVDLPRELD
+3153 WGGLVDLPQELD
-3165 ERTTTRL
+3165 ERTTARL

-3177 ADGHEDEGT
+3177 AG
-3186 VHEDQATGHEGQV
+3186 
-3199 AAHEDQVAVRA
+3199 AHEDQVAVRA
-3210 AGVLGRRIVRAPRLA
+3210 AGILGRRIVRAPRLGD
-3225 EVPDDGWTP
+3225 VLDDGWAP

-3296 DVGDPDAIRALLG
+3296 DVGDADALRALVA
-3309 SIPSAYPLTSVF
+3309 SIPAAYPLASVF
-3321 HTAAVLDDAAIGSV
+3321 HTAAVLDDAAIS
-3335 APEQVDRVLRV
+3335 ALTPEQVNRVLRV
-3346 KADAAWRLHELTQGL
+3346 KADAAWRLHELTRDL

-3386 ANAYM
+3386 GNAYV

-3397 RRARGLVATSV
+3397 RRSRGLVATSV
-3408 AWGSWAQGG
+3408 AWGSWGRGG

-3439 SAILALEAALADDE
+3439 SAIRALEAALADGE

-3459 DIDWDRFAHA
+3459 DVDWDRFAHA
-3469 YTAARPSPL
+3469 YTAARPSHL
-3478 LDEIPEARRALGTV
+3478 LDEIPEARRALGPV
-3492 DGAGAGAPGGG
+3492 DGAGAGAPGGD
-3503 MSGTG
+3503 T
-3508 GTGGAGGAVAN
+3508 VAS
-3519 LRARLV
+3519 LRDRLA

-3550 DSADDVGTRRQFLEL
+3550 DSAEAVGTRRPFLEL

-3580 NITGLRLPATLI
+3580 SVTGLRLPATMI
-3592 FDFPTVTELVGY
+3592 FDFPTVAELVGY
-3604 LSTQLFTGIGDGPD
+3604 LSTQLFPGTAPDTSGPD
-3618 GSGPHGSGPHGNAPA
+3618 GAVEA
-3633 ATGDGKAELDRL
+3633 ATSDGTAELDRL
-3645 EGLLGMLPSDAP
+3645 ERLLGTLPSDAP

-3663 DRLRRLLRSAVDSTD
+3663 DRLRRLLRSAVDSV
-3678 AMDTADEPATSEDL
+3678 DTVNAVEEPVASEDL